1 MWRDADRVR
10 HKSGPFG
17 KSRSALL
24 SMLCCCCFVLRQPL
38 IKDSPCRSSRLVLGK
53 SHVRSSLK
61 VLGEARAMARLALS
75 LVRNNTKLLPARQR
89 EKEGGDDRDVIYAAT
104 KTDLAWEVEGA
115 KTRGE
120 A

>member
-1 MWRDADRVR
+1 M
-10 HKSGPFG
+10 SLQPF
-17 KSRSALL
+17 SA
-24 SMLCCCCFVLRQPL
+24 RQVT
-38 IKDSPCRSSRLVLGK
+38 C
-53 SHVRSSLK
+53 SLEL
-61 VLGEARAMARLALS
+61 LGEARALPRLALS

-89 EKEGGDDRDVIYAAT
+89 EKKGGDDRDVIYAAT

>member
-1 MWRDADRVR
+1 MFAQSARRSEGHGSSSAQ
-10 HKSGPFG
+10 SGS
-17 KSRSALL
+17 K
-24 SMLCCCCFVLRQPL
+24 
-38 IKDSPCRSSRLVLGK
+38 
-53 SHVRSSLK
+53 
-61 VLGEARAMARLALS
+61 
-75 LVRNNTKLLPARQR
+75 LPARQR